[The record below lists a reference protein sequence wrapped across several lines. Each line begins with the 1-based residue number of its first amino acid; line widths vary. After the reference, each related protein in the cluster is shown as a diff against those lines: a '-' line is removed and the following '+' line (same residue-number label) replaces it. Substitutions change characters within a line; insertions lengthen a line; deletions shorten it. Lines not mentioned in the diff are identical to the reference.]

1 MGFYLNIQKT
11 LKHNTMLMTIY
22 NRKLLWDWTTAKT
35 DLDFRYEQT
44 IWFIK
49 THGSIRYVFN
59 GIGKLHFFLP
69 VSFVLNTMIFR
80 EDKAGV
86 RANWV
91 QNTLTSYVLR
101 DCTLLFERQ
110 ERTEQLQVTFILT
123 NRKNQRVF
131 CKSCMYRKL

>member
-1 MGFYLNIQKT
+1 
-11 LKHNTMLMTIY
+11 MLMTIY

-49 THGSIRYVFN
+49 LMLTQGSIRDVFN

-69 VSFVLNTMIFR
+69 VSFVLNTMTFR

-86 RANWV
+86 RLEQIEYKTRWRARRTWLYSIVHKTRANRTAV
-91 QNTLTSYVLR
+91 GYFHSYKPQKPTSFL
-101 DCTLLFERQ
+101 Q
-110 ERTEQLQVTFILT
+110 EHW
-123 NRKNQRVF
+123 
-131 CKSCMYRKL
+131 MYRKLQ